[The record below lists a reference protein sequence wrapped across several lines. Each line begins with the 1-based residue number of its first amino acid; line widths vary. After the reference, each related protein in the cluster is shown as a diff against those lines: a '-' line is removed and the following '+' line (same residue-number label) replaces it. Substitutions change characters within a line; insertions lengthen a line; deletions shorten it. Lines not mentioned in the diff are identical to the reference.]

1 MSKIDSELISKRRSY
16 IDKLIE
22 REKLEAARIA
32 EKISELKLDE
42 SFISNHLRIDDY
54 IMRHIQ
60 GMNIE
65 GYRVTHEQE
74 QEQ

>member
-1 MSKIDSELISKRRSY
+1 LV
-16 IDKLIE
+16 E

-42 SFISNHLRIDDY
+42 SFISSHLRIDDY

-60 GMNIE
+60 DMNIE
-65 GYRVTHEQE
+65 GYRVPRPVIEEQE
-74 QEQ
+74 